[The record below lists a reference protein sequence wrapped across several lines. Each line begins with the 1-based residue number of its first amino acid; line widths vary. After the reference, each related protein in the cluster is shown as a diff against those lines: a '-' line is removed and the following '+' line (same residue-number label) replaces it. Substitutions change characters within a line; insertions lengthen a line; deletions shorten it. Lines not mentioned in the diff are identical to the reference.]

1 MVVISSDQLVESVIE
16 IREAVSSR
24 ILQANESQG
33 TQEVV
38 LDPLHF
44 KKKSNFYLRFN
55 VNSKLPMLYQPA
67 AFSILHYKD
76 IEIHTVDW
84 YILDLGFLDLLQA
97 SPHTPVPNFHD
108 HNWQSSLIR
117 AIDYFTLLKS
127 THVKKAR
134 HEQHAFCLVFLFLFF
149 LSNPEKLWCYC
160 VPRRKVRV
168 KDHQAFYCN

>member
-1 MVVISSDQLVESVIE
+1 
-16 IREAVSSR
+16 
-24 ILQANESQG
+24 
-33 TQEVV
+33 
-38 LDPLHF
+38 
-44 KKKSNFYLRFN
+44 
-55 VNSKLPMLYQPA
+55 MLYQPA